1 MMGMTTLTACASN
14 EANMKSDMKA
24 DDMVSDMKTEP
35 VITTAKVDNKQEAS
49 AKGESVKTELASSV
63 DRYKN
68 RISVCKNGE
77 RVRIISVIYKQG
89 ASSTACEVTYEKD
102 TGVKTLWR
110 AKSDT
115 NYCISKAYG
124 FVEKQ
129 EGWGWSCSNLE

>member
-1 MMGMTTLTACASN
+1 MMGMTTFTACASN
-14 EANMKSDMKA
+14 EANMKSDMKT

-35 VITTAKVDNKQEAS
+35 AMTTAKADDKQEAS
-49 AKGESVKTELASSV
+49 PKGGSVKTEMEASS
-63 DRYKN
+63 DHYKN
-68 RISVCKNGE
+68 RISVCKHGE

-115 NYCISKAYG
+115 NYCISKAYS
-124 FVEKQ
+124 FIEKQ